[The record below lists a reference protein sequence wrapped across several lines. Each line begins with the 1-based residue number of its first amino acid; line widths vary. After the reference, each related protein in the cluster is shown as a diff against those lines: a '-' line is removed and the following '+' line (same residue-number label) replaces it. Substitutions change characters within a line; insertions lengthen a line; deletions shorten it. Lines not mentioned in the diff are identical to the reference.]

1 MRLLVSFS
9 KWAWLPFWFNINQV
23 FPCTQHILEREE
35 NWISWKNEGCPSFIK
50 ERCVAILL
58 NLCALSRVNFSMFM
72 WTKCLLISMAVQLI
86 ASWRITESAQ
96 VKQFTSQ
103 VTIRCET
110 NNTVF
115 DKLQCYFSRCKFKLS
130 QF

>member
-1 MRLLVSFS
+1 
-9 KWAWLPFWFNINQV
+9 
-23 FPCTQHILEREE
+23 
-35 NWISWKNEGCPSFIK
+35 
-50 ERCVAILL
+50 
-58 NLCALSRVNFSMFM
+58 M